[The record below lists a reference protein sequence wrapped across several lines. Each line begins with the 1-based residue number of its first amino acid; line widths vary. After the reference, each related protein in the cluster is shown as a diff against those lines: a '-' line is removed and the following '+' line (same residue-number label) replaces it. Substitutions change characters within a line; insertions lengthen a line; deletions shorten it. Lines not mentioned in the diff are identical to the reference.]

1 MRDPRPLIDLSNA
14 MDFHGAH
21 GHAFQQYLCD
31 CLFGPGKGLGV
42 PPEGGRAD
50 GAVADAPDGRRATVL
65 GRRAWDVLFDAFR
78 VEGGG
83 LRSPEVVG
91 EMLQQA
97 VDFPRWVPPQK

>member
-31 CLFGPGKGLGV
+31 CLFGPGKGLAFRQKVAELTGPSRTLPTGV
-42 PPEGGRAD
+42 VQPFWS
-50 GAVADAPDGRRATVL
+50 
-65 GRRAWDVLFDAFR
+65 RAWDALFDAFR

-97 VDFPRWVPPQK
+97 VDFPRWSPPQK